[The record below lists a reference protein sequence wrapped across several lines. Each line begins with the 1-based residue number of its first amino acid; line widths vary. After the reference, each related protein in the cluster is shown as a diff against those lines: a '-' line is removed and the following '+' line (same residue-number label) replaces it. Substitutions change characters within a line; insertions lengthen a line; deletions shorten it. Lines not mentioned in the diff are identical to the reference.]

1 MPSPFQAHLK
11 FTAENALELIKMTH
25 GFTDLKLLSPV
36 QLTQH
41 LSSLGVL
48 CPQPKC
54 QPPCWHCSTAEASPS
69 SVTVAVAVPIPC
81 CVGLRPP
88 SSLHS
93 LAGACTKVGWTGWRF
108 PVGTAGVVKV
118 GMRQVWGRRH
128 LFPCIFCQT
137 DFHKFYME
145 TVSAEPDPYL

>member
-1 MPSPFQAHLK
+1 MPSPFRAHLK

-41 LSSLGVL
+41 LSCLGVL
-48 CPQPKC
+48 CPQPKR
-54 QPPCWHCSTAEASPS
+54 QPPRWHCSTAEASPS

-93 LAGACTKVGWTGWRF
+93 LAGACTKSGLDGMEISR
-108 PVGTAGVVKV
+108 GDCRGGEGGDAAGLGKAAFIS
-118 GMRQVWGRRH
+118 MYF
-128 LFPCIFCQT
+128 LPN
-137 DFHKFYME
+137 
-145 TVSAEPDPYL
+145 